1 LSIAVLGPAPPD
13 RGGIARE
20 TSRLVEELGRLEQV
34 LWLTFSRRYPRRLD
48 PRRFDRFDGDAPPA
62 SAVPILDWASPRSWR
77 EAAARVASEAP
88 GGLLVPWWTAFWA
101 LPVRAVMRAV
111 RRASP
116 RTPRVLLCHNVDDHE
131 GGAGRR
137 LLARGALTAA
147 DAYVVH
153 AEADRE
159 KLARIAP
166 RRPVLVLPHPVEAL
180 APRSRED
187 ARRRLGLDVHVGD
200 APLVLFLGL
209 VRRYKGVDLLL
220 DAAPAIV
227 RETGAR
233 VAVVG
238 EVFPDAAELSK
249 RAAASPVK
257 ERLIWKDE
265 YVGEEQML
273 DWMAASDAVVLPY
286 RSVSGSGIAARAF
299 AARWPAVAARSGGLP
314 DVVVPGA
321 TGELF
326 EPGDAAG
333 LAAAVKTALSRP
345 PGFYEP
351 GLAAA
356 AERASW
362 PRYADSIR
370 DFVSSLSSRARR
382 GIPL

>member
-1 LSIAVLGPAPPD
+1 MSIAVLGPAPPD

-20 TSRLVEELGRLEQV
+20 TSRLVEELGRLEDV

-48 PRRFDRFDGDAPPA
+48 PRRFDRFEKDAEAPA
-62 SAVPILDWASPRSWR
+62 IAVPILDWASPRSWR
-77 EAAARVASEAP
+77 DAAARAASEARD
-88 GGLLVPWWTAFWA
+88 GLLVPWWTAFWA

-116 RTPRVLLCHNVDDHE
+116 QTPRVLLCHNVEDHE

-159 KLARIAP
+159 RLARIAP
-166 RRPVLVLPHPVEAL
+166 KQPVLLVPHPVEAL
-180 APRSRED
+180 PPRSRED
-187 ARRRLGLDVHVGD
+187 ARRRLGLEIGD

-227 RETGAR
+227 REAGAR

-238 EVFPDAAELSK
+238 EVFPDALDLSK

-257 ERLIWKDE
+257 ESLIWKDE
-265 YVGEEQML
+265 YVGEEEMR
-273 DWMAASDAVVLPY
+273 DWMAACDAAVLPY
-286 RSVSGSGIAARAF
+286 RTVSGSGIAARAF
-299 AARWPAVAARSGGLP
+299 AARRPAVAARAGGLP

-333 LAAAVKTALSRP
+333 LATAVRTALSRP
-345 PGFYEP
+345 AGFYEP

-356 AERASW
+356 ADRASW
-362 PRYADSIR
+362 PRYAEAIR
-370 DFVSSLSSRARR
+370 DFVRGVSR
-382 GIPL
+382 P